1 MFHSQLDTF
10 MAVANAG
17 SFSKAAAELY
27 ITPSAVIQQINTLES
42 NIQVT
47 LFVRSR
53 RGLTLTPAGQY
64 LYSQVPGM
72 KEANR
77 LLQQELLRIQ
87 AQGQNQIRV
96 GVPRFW
102 KNVLFHELWRDYVNT
117 HPQVQTRITFADMSN
132 QDEKFAESVYTSV
145 DLMEHM
151 KDDSPWQENMSFFLC
166 AMVPIAF
173 LVPEGHPLA
182 EKNWLTA
189 QDLSGETLIL
199 ARTGREALQEQLRTK
214 AIEYGMKVEETEGFS
229 YALLDSSLIHG
240 TLLVVPAFYENV
252 HPAMKTILCD
262 WDISV
267 PYGFFYQKE
276 PKKEV
281 RDFLQYIE
289 ETRT

>member
-77 LLQQELLRIQ
+77 QLQQELLRIQ

-117 HPQVQTRITFADMSN
+117 HPQVQTRITFVDMSN
-132 QDEKFAESVYTSV
+132 EDEKTAESAYSFM
-145 DLMEHM
+145 DLMEYM

-182 EKNWLTA
+182 EKNWLTV

-199 ARTGREALQEQLRTK
+199 ARAGREALLEKLRIK
-214 AIEYGMKVEETEGFS
+214 AIGYGMKVKEIEGFS
-229 YALLDSSLIHG
+229 SALFDKSLIQG
-240 TLLVVPAFYENV
+240 TLLVAPAFCENT